1 VAIRHRPRRLNLTDF
16 SALDDKLTANLMLD
30 LTLRGGFPPGTAQ
43 HLVTAFVRT
52 FEVALRCYERARLQ
66 LERSVAQDSLAE
78 YLRGLD
84 DMELTFI
91 ALHRAMR
98 LAEGLMASSETKVG
112 MKQLPSASERD
123 ELRKMRNA
131 IDHRDGAI
139 IDGLA
144 GTGLTIALHVR
155 EDDLIIDDHH
165 GSHTVKHTEL
175 SNWVRKLH
183 ELAVELTS
191 HPERYVRT

>member
-1 VAIRHRPRRLNLTDF
+1 MATRHRPRRLNLADL
-16 SALDDKLTANLMLD
+16 SALDDKLTANLMLES
-30 LTLRGGFPPGTAQ
+30 TFGGGFPSGAAR

-66 LERSVAQDSLAE
+66 LERSVAQDSLTE

-84 DMELTFI
+84 EMELTFI

-98 LAEGLMASSETKVG
+98 LAEGLMMSSETNVG
-112 MKQLPSASERD
+112 KKQLPPAAERE

-139 IDGLA
+139 VDGLA
-144 GTGLTIALHVR
+144 GTGLTIALQVR
-155 EDDLIIDDHH
+155 EDDLMIDDHD
-165 GSHTVKHTEL
+165 GSHTVMHAEL
-175 SNWVRKLH
+175 GNSVRKLH